1 MVTLTVKPVTVYN
14 IVMWGVFLG
23 EVLVAG
29 THFSEEGAHFQRKQ
43 LERKLRQ
50 GSI

>member
-1 MVTLTVKPVTVYN
+1 MITLTVKPVTVYN

-23 EVLVAG
+23 EVMVAG
-29 THFSEEGAHFQRKQ
+29 TSFSEEGAHHMRKNI
-43 LERKLRQ
+43 ERKLRQ